1 MISPFCPHVL
11 QDQVFKDSTR
21 EGVVG
26 GSGKARTPTPRLR
39 LECSQSSLDGRG
51 VFDAWMNERL
61 QSFPV
66 TYPLS
71 RDELR

>member
-1 MISPFCPHVL
+1 MISPFCPHLL

-21 EGVVG
+21 EGA
-26 GSGKARTPTPRLR
+26 SPPTRPR

-51 VFDAWMNERL
+51 VFDAWMNEQL
-61 QSFPV
+61 QSFPA